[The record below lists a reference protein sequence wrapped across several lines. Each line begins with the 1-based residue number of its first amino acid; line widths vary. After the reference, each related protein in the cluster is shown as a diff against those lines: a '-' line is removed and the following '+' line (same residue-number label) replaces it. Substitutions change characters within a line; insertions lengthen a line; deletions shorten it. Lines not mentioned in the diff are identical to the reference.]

1 MRFCLIT
8 YGSRGDVQPFIAL
21 SLGLL
26 AKGYEVTLAAP
37 GNFKNFVEGYGIE
50 FFPLHGDAEELVS
63 SPECLKVISSGN
75 NTAFVKMAL
84 KKTHDMRGPLLD
96 DIYEVAKTADA
107 LIVVNTCVLYASAV
121 AEKLGIKWYIV
132 QLNPPMI
139 PTRAFPMM
147 MFKFPNVSWLNP
159 LSYKLVNNVL
169 WQAQKKD
176 NAEFRQRLD
185 LKPLKGTAFQDVLD
199 KNIPMIHAFSPEFIS
214 RPADWASR
222 HTVAGFL
229 SMPVKPLEK
238 PARIPEGL
246 EDWIKAGDKPLY
258 IGFGSIPFP
267 DRNLLARVIEELLAK
282 TSTRVIYCT
291 GWSPLMQLKAHQNLF
306 VIDQVDHGWLMPQC
320 SAALIHGGIGT
331 VSGVIKAGIPAIVAS
346 IFVDQPVWGKIV
358 AERNI
363 GVHIPWRKL
372 SFQTLT
378 DAMEKC
384 AGPEIQNR
392 VKEVSQIL
400 NSEDGVT
407 TAINTIE
414 SYQQN

>member
-21 SLGLL
+21 SLGLMT
-26 AKGYEVTLAAP
+26 KGYEVTLAAP
-37 GNFKNFVEGYGIE
+37 GNFKSFVEGYGID
-50 FFPLHGDAEELVS
+50 FFSLHGDAEELVS
-63 SPECLKVISSGN
+63 SPECLKVINSGN
-75 NTAFVKMAL
+75 NTAFIKMAL
-84 KKTHDMRGPLLD
+84 KKTHEMRGPLLND
-96 DIYEVAKTADA
+96 VYEVAKTADA

-132 QLNPPMI
+132 QLNPPMV
-139 PTRAFPMM
+139 PTRAFPMLM
-147 MFKFPNVSWLNP
+147 LNLPNISWLNP
-159 LSYKLVNNVL
+159 LSYKILNNIL

-185 LKPLKGTAFQDVLD
+185 LKPLKGTAFQDVLR
-199 KNIPMIHAFSPEFIS
+199 KKIPMVHAFSPEFIS
-214 RPADWASR
+214 RPADWAP
-222 HTVAGFL
+222 HQLVAGFF
-229 SMPVKPLEK
+229 SMPVNPPEK
-238 PARIPEGL
+238 PSCIPEGL

-267 DRNLLARVIEELLAK
+267 DRNLLARVIEELLDK
-282 TSTRVIYCT
+282 TSTRIIYCT
-291 GWSPLMQLKAHQNLF
+291 GWSPEVQLKPHVNLF
-306 VIDQVDHGWLMPQC
+306 VIDQADHGWLMPQC

-331 VSGVIKAGIPAIVAS
+331 VSGVIRAGIPAIVAS
-346 IFVDQPVWGKIV
+346 IFVDQPTWGKIV
-358 AERNI
+358 AERNL

-378 DAMEKC
+378 NALKIC
-384 AGPEIQNR
+384 AGPEITNR

-400 NSEDGVT
+400 KAEDGVN
-407 TAINTIE
+407 TAISIIE